1 MGAISPDPIQAK
13 GHINGVIVP
22 EEKAYEEA
30 ARQFLMAKVSTIFPG
45 PLVLWA

>member
-13 GHINGVIVP
+13 GHINVIVP

-30 ARQFLMAKVSTIFPG
+30 ARQFLMAKILTIFPG